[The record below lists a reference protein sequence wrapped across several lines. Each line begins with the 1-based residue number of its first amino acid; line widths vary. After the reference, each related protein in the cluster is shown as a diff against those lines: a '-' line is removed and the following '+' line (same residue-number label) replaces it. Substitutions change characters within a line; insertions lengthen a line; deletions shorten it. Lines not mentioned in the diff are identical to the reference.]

1 MWVREETASRSSDE
15 DCSSRCCGASTV
27 RVAASFWR
35 ALAAAP
41 FAVGAGVEILKV
53 KRSVIAFTFSIRRYE
68 SGLPIL

>member
-1 MWVREETASRSSDE
+1 M
-15 DCSSRCCGASTV
+15 

-41 FAVGAGVEILKV
+41 FAVGAGVAILKV